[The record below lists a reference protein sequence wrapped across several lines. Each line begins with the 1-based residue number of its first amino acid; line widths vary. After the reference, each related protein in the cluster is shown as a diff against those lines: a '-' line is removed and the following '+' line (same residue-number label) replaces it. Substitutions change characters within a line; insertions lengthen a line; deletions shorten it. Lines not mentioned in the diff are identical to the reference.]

1 MSGLGELV
9 QKKTEGQI
17 FLAKM
22 LASYGEKYMRHL
34 YENIE
39 DSYLHKKE
47 TVSEKRLYRDFQ
59 KYLVEVSK
67 WSESKRKREYHKF
80 LKWTMKRY
88 EVTEMEIQ
96 TTLDNVVLYSVRIM
110 LNRYDFEGVLE
121 QVQYEAVKL
130 EDLLYNSLKR
140 ISRFYYEQPHS
151 MGLFLKSSQE
161 KAPDKSE
168 LMEKLQEIV
177 VSLIHGYIPLQ
188 PIIQIMERQS
198 HVDSNQPY
206 DFNQSFTSSK
216 SNSNVY
222 IKKVP
227 VGKQRKDDQRSS
239 ETKRTDKQPEEP
251 KLRYISSDEYNEY
264 YHSDQEK
271 NNDNDNPAK
280 ADKVSTG
287 DNQVKHIDVP
297 KRKVYQKYK

>member
-1 MSGLGELV
+1 MSGLSDLV
-9 QKKTEGQI
+9 QKKTDGQTL
-17 FLAKM
+17 LAKM

-39 DSYLHKKE
+39 DEYLNKRE
-47 TVSEKRLYRDFQ
+47 SVSDKRLYREFQ
-59 KYLVEVSK
+59 KYLIEVSK

-80 LKWTMKRY
+80 LKWAMKRY

-140 ISRFYYEQPHS
+140 ISRFYYEQP
-151 MGLFLKSSQE
+151 
-161 KAPDKSE
+161 DKTVFQSNTQHKTA
-168 LMEKLQEIV
+168 LLNSLQELV

-188 PIIQIMERQS
+188 PIMRIMEQHS
-198 HVDSNQPY
+198 LADSNHPY
-206 DFNQSFTSSK
+206 DFNKSSTSSNSK
-216 SNSNVY
+216 SAVS
-222 IKKVP
+222 IKKESTSKGDKNVEQRDNHT
-227 VGKQRKDDQRSS
+227 GKQED
-239 ETKRTDKQPEEP
+239 P

-264 YHSDQEK
+264 YHSDNEK
-271 NNDNDNPAK
+271 NESPKGARLTSD
-280 ADKVSTG
+280 

-297 KRKVYQKYK
+297 KRKAFPGKYK

>member
-1 MSGLGELV
+1 MSGLSDLV
-9 QKKTEGQI
+9 QKKTDGQTL
-17 FLAKM
+17 LAKM

-39 DSYLHKKE
+39 DNYLNRKE
-47 TVSEKRLYRDFQ
+47 PVSDKRLYREFQ

-80 LKWTMKRY
+80 LKWAMKRY

-140 ISRFYYEQPHS
+140 ISRFYYEQP
-151 MGLFLKSSQE
+151 GLLENSKENTQH
-161 KAPDKSE
+161 KLVLLDN
-168 LMEKLQEIV
+168 LQEIV

-188 PIIQIMERQS
+188 PIMKIMEQHSR
-198 HVDSNQPY
+198 VESNHPY
-206 DFNQSFTSSK
+206 DFNQSYTSSK
-216 SNSNVY
+216 STSKRNTNHE
-222 IKKVP
+222 KKE
-227 VGKQRKDDQRSS
+227 KHAKHEENTD
-239 ETKRTDKQPEEP
+239 TDKQAEEP

-264 YHSDQEK
+264 YHSDQER
-271 NNDNDNPAK
+271 NNVE
-280 ADKVSTG
+280 KVSKLPTE
-287 DNQVKHIDVP
+287 DNQMKHIDVP
-297 KRKVYQKYK
+297 KRKAYHGKYK

>member
-1 MSGLGELV
+1 MFGLSDLV

-17 FLAKM
+17 FLAKI

-39 DSYLHKKE
+39 NNYLHKKE
-47 TVSEKRLYRDFQ
+47 SVSEKRLYRDFQ

-80 LKWTMKRY
+80 LKWAMKRY
-88 EVTEMEIQ
+88 KVTEMEIQ

-151 MGLFLKSSQE
+151 MGLLLKFSQE
-161 KAPDKSE
+161 KAQDKSE
-168 LMEKLQEIV
+168 LLEKLQEIV
-177 VSLIHGYIPLQ
+177 LSLIHGYIPLQ

-198 HVDSNQPY
+198 HMDSNQPY
-206 DFNQSFTSSK
+206 DFNHSFTSSK
-216 SNSNVY
+216 SNSNSY

-227 VGKQRKDDQRSS
+227 VDKERNDDQRSS
-239 ETKRTDKQPEEP
+239 ETNKQPEEP

-264 YHSDQEK
+264 YQSDQER
-271 NNDNDNPAK
+271 NDPAK
-280 ADKVSTG
+280 EDKVPTE
-287 DNQVKHIDVP
+287 DNQVKYIDVP
-297 KRKVYQKYK
+297 KRKAYHAKYK